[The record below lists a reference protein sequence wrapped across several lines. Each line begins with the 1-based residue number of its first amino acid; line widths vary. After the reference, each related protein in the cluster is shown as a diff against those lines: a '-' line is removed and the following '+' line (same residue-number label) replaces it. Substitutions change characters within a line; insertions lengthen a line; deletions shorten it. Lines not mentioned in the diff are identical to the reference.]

1 MGSGGRDWRDAL
13 ESECETVWK
22 IITLGSE
29 ESKCQWNEKPWAD
42 GREAFSSPFVRKIK
56 RPELGG
62 FSRTCGVI
70 E

>member
-1 MGSGGRDWRDAL
+1 MWLSPEGS
-13 ESECETVWK
+13 ETVLK
-22 IITLGSE
+22 KITLGSE

-42 GREAFSSPFVRKIK
+42 GREAFSNPFARKIR

-62 FSRTCGVI
+62 FSRTRGVI